1 MIKIRT
7 IEPRKELSEYIRKIS
22 LFKTKGKIIYKQK
35 LTPSAFT
42 YLSYNSKD
50 IPTSKFGKK
59 SVQPK
64 SRLQIAGPKISEENY
79 VVYNGELSQ
88 ILIEFSASGFY
99 YLFNTSPSNLNN
111 NLTDL
116 NNFLDNE
123 NYKQLEFELLQSQ
136 NMSSQIEILEEFLID
151 KISSALP
158 FIDYIEKALMIIE
171 KQKGHI
177 NIRTLIDKLSIGI
190 RQFDR
195 KFLEVVGITPKS
207 YSKIVQLH
215 YVIKLMQS
223 KRYNSL
229 QDLSYQAE
237 FYDHSHFANQF
248 KELTG
253 FTPNEFIKS
262 NRHIAL
268 KYFTDLPK

>member
-7 IEPRKELSEYIRKIS
+7 IEPKKELSEYIRKIS

-99 YLFNTSPSNLNN
+99 YLFNTSPSNLIN

-151 KISSALP
+151 KISTALP

>member
-151 KISSALP
+151 KISTALP